1 MRVPDEAGFGS
12 GIAELLVRVKWI
24 NVALRAFA
32 KWFWPSARRSTSP
45 VRPTTTG
52 PLSESSKAAP
62 DDAATDRKH
71 SPVHDT
77 PSGNLDHG
85 DAASEEQPGSGHIDD
100 ENEITESSNSTPEP
114 PSDSAPPEQ
123 SSPGSSSDSAD
134 QPPLTSTEVDSED
147 PVATD
152 PPVDDDQECSLPET
166 GGHSEGHD
174 TGGIIDS
181 NESAEK
187 PPKSKRKPRNI
198 GGRRGRQSPNQT
210 PEQRSQS
217 PPSRPELICRR
228 VPTSTTWE
236 IILTADEECQLA
248 AVHLDGTPLDHTAQG
263 CRVPSLTGRLTL
275 SCQDMQR
282 HEVPLFEVD
291 PLIFKV
297 RNNWFGEGRK
307 IAKITNGHFI
317 VVAPAK
323 WERKGRAPVE
333 PDACTDPAFR
343 AHYFH
348 RDVTATDEVLDGF
361 REWSDS
367 PIATGIELTGT
378 RVFDDSDEGD
388 LFVGDTPSLKS
399 FPDFG
404 WARVGEETEDG
415 WGQNFL
421 PNEQSLPEVLDGRA
435 GRFFLRVYD
444 SQARLL
450 DSTAFRYLRSLRRIR
465 VNGADYSQDLVVV
478 PTSTGHSPTEVRFV
492 GTDGSMISPI
502 LTTEAL
508 QAAAPSGA
516 LVVPPHPDADR
527 ISCTLA
533 SDASG
538 VNIVLDVPRIWW
550 RLEDGRYDPGEWR
563 DTPLVMTRQEFR
575 KRSHSNASMVLLSR
589 RLGSV
594 RVGFDDEPGQPYSR
608 FIEDDRIAMP
618 LAHFVDHAQI
628 DRRLN
633 DDAHFN
639 VEWAGEIVPLIVIS
653 ADPIPKIFSFT
664 AEPATV
670 FAGKEAL
677 LEWTTRDAGD
687 ARVEIDPDTGVVDSN
702 GEITV
707 RPTETTRYT
716 LTLGVYGTDSISSTV
731 TVTVEQLPGAGKRP
745 TARVMS
751 NGGGWRSGKG
761 FSFREL
767 QDAGLTV
774 KEAVKRSI
782 RIDRRRRT
790 SHRANV
796 ETVRS
801 MLDD

>member
-1 MRVPDEAGFGS
+1 MP
-12 GIAELLVRVKWI
+12 VKWI
-24 NVALRAFA
+24 TVALRAFA
-32 KWFWPSARRSTSP
+32 RWFRPSAIRSTSP

-52 PLSESSKAAP
+52 PMPESSNATL
-62 DDAATDRKH
+62 DAGTDGEH
-71 SPVHDT
+71 SPAHDA

-85 DAASEEQPGSGHIDD
+85 DAASEEQLGSGHIDD

-114 PSDSAPPEQ
+114 PSDSPPPEQ
-123 SSPGSSSDSAD
+123 GPPGSSSDSTS
-134 QPPLTSTEVDSED
+134 QLPLTSTEVDSED
-147 PVATD
+147 PVAAA
-152 PPVDDDQECSLPET
+152 PPTDDDQECSLPET
-166 GGHSEGHD
+166 GGHFEGHD
-174 TGGIIDS
+174 KGGMIDS

-187 PPKSKRKPRNI
+187 PPKSNRKPRKI
-198 GGRRGRQSPNQT
+198 GGRRGRQSQT
-210 PEQRSQS
+210 RPSEQRSQS
-217 PPSRPELICRR
+217 PTSRPELICRR
-228 VPTSTTWE
+228 GPASTTWE

-248 AVHLDGTPLDHTAQG
+248 AVHLEGTPLDHTAQG

-275 SCQDMQR
+275 SCQGMQR
-282 HEVPLFEVD
+282 HEVPLFEDD
-291 PLIFKV
+291 PLIFKL
-297 RNNWFGEGRK
+297 RKNWFGEGRK
-307 IAKITNGHFI
+307 IDRITNGHFI
-317 VVAPAK
+317 VVAPAT

-333 PDACTDPAFR
+333 PDACADAAFR

-361 REWSDS
+361 SEWNDS
-367 PIATGIELTGT
+367 PFASGIELTGT

-388 LFVGDTPSLKS
+388 LFVGDTPSLKPS
-399 FPDFG
+399 SDFV

-421 PNEQSLPEVLDGRA
+421 PDEQSLPEVLDCRE

-450 DSTAFRYLRSLRRIR
+450 DSTVFRYLRSLRRIR

-478 PTSTGHSPTEVRFV
+478 PTSTGHSPAEVRFV
-492 GTDGSMISPI
+492 GMDGSMISPI
-502 LTTEAL
+502 LTPEAL

-516 LVVPPHPDADR
+516 LVVPPHPDADH

-538 VNIVLDVPRIWW
+538 VKIVLDVPRIWW

-575 KRSHSNASMVLLSR
+575 KHALSDVSMALMSGRLRSV
-589 RLGSV
+589 G
-594 RVGFDDEPGQPYSR
+594 VGFDDEPAQPYSR
-608 FIEDDRIAMP
+608 FIEDDRIAIP

-628 DRRLN
+628 DRRLY

-653 ADPIPKIFSFT
+653 ADPRPEIFSFT
-664 AEPATV
+664 AEPTTI
-670 FAGKEAL
+670 FAGEETL
-677 LEWTTRDAGD
+677 LEWTTRNLGD
-687 ARVEIDPDTGVVDSN
+687 ARVEIAPDAGVVDSD
-702 GEITV
+702 GAITV

-716 LTLGVYGTDSISSTV
+716 LTLGVYGTDGVSSTV
-731 TVTVEQLPGAGKRP
+731 TVIVEQLPGAGKRP
-745 TARVMS
+745 TAQVMS

-767 QDAGLTV
+767 EDAGLTV
-774 KEAVKRSI
+774 KQAMKRSI

-790 SHRANV
+790 SHRSNV

-801 MLDD
+801 MLDG